1 VTLVLETPAGSTTTF
16 VVEVSSALEVDL
28 SEESDFP
35 DEVGAEDEALE
46 DFWEE
51 VELAEVVSF

>member
-1 VTLVLETPAGSTTTF
+1 
-16 VVEVSSALEVDL
+16 LEVDF

-35 DEVGAEDEALE
+35 DEVGAEDGALE